1 MLRVRG
7 AMKRLNAQLESG
19 RDLTAAIVLH
29 EQKRG
34 RDEFPNPLSLL
45 TPLRGL
51 KSNLYQHSNA

>member
-1 MLRVRG
+1 
-7 AMKRLNAQLESG
+7 MKRLNAQLESG